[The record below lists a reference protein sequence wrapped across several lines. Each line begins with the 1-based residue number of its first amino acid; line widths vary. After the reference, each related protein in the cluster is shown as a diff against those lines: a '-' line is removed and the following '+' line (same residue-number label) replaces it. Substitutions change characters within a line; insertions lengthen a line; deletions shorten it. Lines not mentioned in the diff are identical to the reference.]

1 MTASGAR
8 KKLQSGPINVYIN
21 PRQSVLYRPKMLAM
35 WSWGFQVSCS
45 FWCSIF
51 SNKFCKKKETEA
63 STGPGPAKH
72 CLPFPTSQRNLIPVT
87 FFPVR
92 MWYRNSLASLPLL
105 SVHILLLFHAAQPR
119 WTSFRT
125 TTKLFAC
132 FSLLQ
137 TGRLERRNGISVWK
151 FCIKWL
157 AISQWSWPE
166 HALLFRLTRTTTRG
180 GWCWNLVILR
190 SQQLPL
196 FKSGEYRSVE
206 ERSNKSNQDHRE
218 PLMMW
223 ERKKPVSS
231 TCFSWKLLQSKPSF
245 WVVLGVVVRIHL
257 RPVMTSIPLSNSP
270 SWPLRALL
278 FVSTMKQ

>member
-1 MTASGAR
+1 MGC
-8 KKLQSGPINVYIN
+8 
-21 PRQSVLYRPKMLAM
+21 
-35 WSWGFQVSCS
+35 QVSCS
-45 FWCSIF
+45 FWCSSSQLNSVKRRKRKHPQDLVLLNIF
-51 SNKFCKKKETEA
+51 YHFQQVREI
-63 STGPGPAKH
+63 
-72 CLPFPTSQRNLIPVT
+72 LPQWP
-87 FFPVR
+87 FPVR

-137 TGRLERRNGISVWK
+137 TGRLERHNGISVWK

-166 HALLFRLTRTTTRG
+166 HALLFRLTRTTTKR

-196 FKSGEYRSVE
+196 SKSGEYRSFE
-206 ERSNKSNQDHRE
+206 ESNKTNQYHW
-218 PLMMW
+218 M
-223 ERKKPVSS
+223 KKPVSS
-231 TCFSWKLLQSKPSF
+231 TCSYWKLLHSKPSF
-245 WVVLGVVVRIHL
+245 WVVLGVDKTLLVL
-257 RPVMTSIPLSNSP
+257 LVMTTATSLSNSP